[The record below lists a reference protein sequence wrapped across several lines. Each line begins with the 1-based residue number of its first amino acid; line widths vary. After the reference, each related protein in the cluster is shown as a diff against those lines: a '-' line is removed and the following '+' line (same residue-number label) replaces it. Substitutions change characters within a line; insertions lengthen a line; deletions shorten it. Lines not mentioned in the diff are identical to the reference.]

1 MNTYLYPWHDL
12 NGNNQIGYVVAKSFI
27 SCKEKLSKYLI
38 LPSINPSII
47 YGIKLGF
54 APNRPSSTDC
64 CANKSIKEIMQPT
77 TMLSFNQ

>member
-38 LPSINPSII
+38 DKYEKLDDTLEYEELLDQLGELYGVYIGDI
-47 YGIKLGF
+47 YDITEF
-54 APNRPSSTDC
+54 
-64 CANKSIKEIMQPT
+64 
-77 TMLSFNQ
+77 

>member
-38 LPSINPSII
+38 DKYEKLDDTLEYEELLEQLEEI
-47 YGIKLGF
+47 YGVYIGDIYDITEF
-54 APNRPSSTDC
+54 
-64 CANKSIKEIMQPT
+64 
-77 TMLSFNQ
+77 